1 MRFIK
6 LALVIVLSITFCVN
20 WVSAA
25 EKKSG
30 IVKLSSGPISG
41 KTIDGINEYLGIPFA
56 APPVGK
62 LRWMPPQEPASWK
75 KTRKCVK
82 FGPACPQPQQKKDGN
97 YSEDCLYLNV
107 WSPAESAD
115 DKLPVMVWIHGGGFN
130 FGSAAQSEYHGKN
143 LAKKGVVVVTLN
155 YRLGPLGFLVHPQL
169 SKESPHGVSGN
180 YALLDQIA
188 ALKWVQKNIAAFG
201 GDPSRVTL
209 FGQSAGSR
217 SVSLQLISPLSA
229 GLFHRAI
236 AQSGGPIIGSEYL
249 SPVFN
254 GDMKSVSKMGETLA
268 SRLGC
273 DKSSD
278 VIAAMRSKSAK
289 EIIEAA
295 ACSTS
300 IFDEYLFFAPV
311 FDGYVLPEDPYAA
324 YFNGLHHNVPLITGS
339 TLNEGT
345 LYLLNEKDLTVK
357 KYIKFL
363 KARFSDNYFKAF
375 EMFPARYA
383 SDVASAIDRFITVAV
398 NAHPA
403 RLIAGCMEKNGS
415 KAYLYHFTRLPDT
428 ALAKKAKVHHG
439 VDLAYVFGNQ
449 KAADGYWDI
458 DMRLS
463 ELMTAYWVNFAK
475 TGDPNGPGLPLW
487 PEYERH
493 SDINI
498 EFSDKIRIDTNLYKK
513 ECDFIE
519 RMNEIR
525 DGAAAY
531 GRAKQRSSA
540 VKDYIKHR
548 QKHRPEN
555 NLPQV
560 T

>member
-1 MRFIK
+1 MRFFK
-6 LALVIVLSITFCVN
+6 LTIIILLLIALY
-20 WVSAA
+20 VSGVVAA

-30 IVKLSSGPISG
+30 GVKLISGPISG
-41 KTIDGINEYLGIPFA
+41 KTIDGINEYRGIPFA

-62 LRWMPPQEPASWK
+62 LRWMPPQEPTSWK

-82 FGPACPQPQQKKDGN
+82 FGPTCPQPQQKKDGN

-107 WSPAESAD
+107 WTPAKSAD

-130 FGSAAQSEYHGKN
+130 FGSASQSEYYGKN
-143 LAKKGVVVVTLN
+143 LAEKGVVVVTLN
-155 YRLGPLGFLVHPQL
+155 YRLGPLGFFVHPQL

-188 ALKWVQKNIAAFG
+188 ALKWVKNNIAAFG

-217 SVSLQLISPLSA
+217 SVLLQLISPLSA
-229 GLFHRAI
+229 GLFHRVI

-254 GDMKSVSKMGETLA
+254 GDMKNVSKMGEALA

-273 DKSSD
+273 DNSSD

-289 EIIEAA
+289 DIIAAA

-311 FDGYVLPEDPYAA
+311 FDGYALPKDPYAA

-345 LYLLNEKDLTVK
+345 LYLINEKNLPVK
-357 KYIKFL
+357 KYINFL
-363 KARFSDNYFKAF
+363 KARFFDNYFKAF
-375 EMFPARYA
+375 EMFPVRYA
-383 SDVASAIDRFITVAV
+383 SDVAAVIDRFITIAV
-398 NAHPA
+398 NAQPA
-403 RLIAGCMEKNGS
+403 RLIAGCMKNSGS
-415 KAYLYHFTRLPDT
+415 KAYLYHFTRLPNT

-449 KAADGYWDI
+449 SVSDGYCDI
-458 DMRLS
+458 DMELS
-463 ELMTAYWVNFAK
+463 KIMMAYWVNFAK

-487 PEYERH
+487 PEYENH

-498 EFSDKIRIDTNLYKK
+498 EFGDKIRINSNLYKK

-525 DGAAAY
+525 DGAVMY
-531 GRAKQRSSA
+531 GRTKGR
-540 VKDYIKHR
+540 
-548 QKHRPEN
+548 
-555 NLPQV
+555 
-560 T
+560 